1 MITAGMPER
10 DAFRCAT
17 LRPAE
22 LLGLDNEIGSLRTG
36 TCAGL
41 TVLEKA
47 EEGKPCL
54 LRDVDGVARHGNRWV
69 PRLTVGAGKVVA
81 RTIS

>member
-36 TCAGL
+36 TCADL

-54 LRDVDGVARHGNRWV
+54 LHDVDGVARYGYRALPSAPV
-69 PRLTVGAGKVVA
+69 K
-81 RTIS
+81 